1 MKLKKFIAVMATV
14 GMVASLAVGCGGS
27 SEDTSAEGGDA
38 AAEGSSDWDSSM
50 DPEPEE
56 LSLSC
61 SELKKK

>member
-38 AAEGSSDWDSSM
+38 AA
-50 DPEPEE
+50 
-56 LSLSC
+56 
-61 SELKKK
+61 

>member
-27 SEDTSAEGGDA
+27 SEDTSP
-38 AAEGSSDWDSSM
+38 SYPVRM